1 MKAITVL
8 ICALLIAGCA
18 SYDGRGLK
26 PGVSTV
32 DDVITLMGEP
42 AMRWSEAD
50 GGQTLAYARGP
61 AGLNTYMVTIAGN
74 GTLTR
79 REAVL
84 NLKHFAMIREG
95 MSEAQVL
102 RTLGPPVPQWTVYFE
117 RRDELVWEWR
127 YCDPW
132 NEPARFDVLFDKTS
146 MTVRTTQSRP
156 ESMMFRFRDYC
167 GNELLW

>member
-1 MKAITVL
+1 MKTIS
-8 ICALLIAGCA
+8 ALMLAFLVTACA

-26 PGVSTV
+26 PGVSTQN
-32 DDVITLMGEP
+32 DVIQLMGEP
-42 AMRWSEAD
+42 AMRWPEAD
-50 GGQTLAYARGP
+50 GGQTLVYPRGP
-61 AGLNTYMVTIAGN
+61 AGLNTYMVTIAGD
-74 GTLTR
+74 GTMAR

-84 NLKHFAMIREG
+84 NEKHFALIREG
-95 MSEAQVL
+95 MSEEQVL

-117 RRDELVWEWR
+117 RRDDLVWEWR

-156 ESMMFRFRDYC
+156 ESMMFRYRNYC
-167 GNELLW
+167 GNEMQ

>member
-1 MKAITVL
+1 MKAIL
-8 ICALLIAGCA
+8 LLACALLIAGCA
-18 SYDGRGLK
+18 SVDGRTLK
-26 PGVSTV
+26 PGVSNI

-42 AMRWSEAD
+42 AMRWREPD
-50 GGQTLAYARGP
+50 GSQLLVYPRGP

-74 GTLTR
+74 GTMVR
-79 REAVL
+79 REGVL
-84 NLKHFAMIREG
+84 NTRHFALIREG
-95 MSEAQVL
+95 MSEEQVL

-132 NEPARFDVLFDKTS
+132 NEPARFNVLFDKTS

-156 ESMMFRFRDYC
+156 ESMMFRYREYC
-167 GNELLW
+167 GNEVQ